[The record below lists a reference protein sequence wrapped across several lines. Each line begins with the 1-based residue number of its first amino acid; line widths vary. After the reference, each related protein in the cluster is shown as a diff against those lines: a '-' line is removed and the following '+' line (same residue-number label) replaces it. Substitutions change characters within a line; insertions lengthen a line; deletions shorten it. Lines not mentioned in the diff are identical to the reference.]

1 MVEVGEIK
9 LSHTT
14 DVRVTVSEYNG
25 ELGVDIR
32 KYVNSE
38 KYTGPTL
45 QGVRLH
51 KNALDSL
58 IMLLVDNDLAQQE
71 FNAPF
76 GKIAKSVDVDFIVQ
90 VSTFSGS
97 PKLDV
102 REELTTSKGKFLTK
116 KGISLP
122 LKEANHLLE
131 MLKEAQWAYDN
142 YYPDHKNN

>member
-9 LSHTT
+9 LTHTT
-14 DVRVTVSEYNG
+14 DVRVIVSEYNG

-32 KYVNSE
+32 KYVNSD
-38 KYTGPTL
+38 KYTGPTQ

-51 KNALDSL
+51 KNALDAL
-58 IMLLVDNDLAQQE
+58 IKLLAKNDLSHQE
-71 FNAPF
+71 LNAPF
-76 GKIAKSVDVDFIVQ
+76 GKIAKSVDIDFIVQ

-122 LKEANHLLE
+122 LKQANHFFE

-142 YYPDHKNN
+142 FYPDHKKK